1 MVCAKQGP
9 DLVSDFGGGV
19 SVADPSRL
27 LDRLDNRPECQSLAV
42 RRASAPEHLRLRTD
56 RPQKLVHEARFA
68 DPRRPEERKELAR
81 FVGGR
86 LFEGGP
92 ELPALAGS
100 TNKRRIET
108 LLVAGEA
115 RCDGEQPKGSRRS
128 DPAERIDPARRLSV
142 NRPPDEVMG
151 SFAQQDL
158 AGGCRLL
165 ESRGHVHGVAG
176 HRGARTGPLGGDDL
190 AGIDADSHRQEDAK
204 LGLQAVVQRLQG
216 VAHLERSS
224 DGTKSIVLVDERHAK
239 DGRDCITDDQ
249 LDRPA
254 MPLENC
260 PHLPEAEVQRLPPGF
275 WIEGFVRESR
285 SAHVRDER
293 GDCAACVARTRDRRA
308 RPCRVLRHWISNPHG
323 SRSGCEVQRRIVI
336 KHGALQRFQF
346 SSRINPQFAV
356 EDLARLLVHVE
367 GLGLPSRT
375 VERQHQARV
384 EDLAQRHFANEP
396 SKVGDELQMT
406 TTGELGIDPP
416 FEGDGPKFVEPCTV
430 SSSRVG
436 SCEIRERGAAPQGER
451 DRQGIGG
458 GLRIANGECSG
469 RLGKEGLEAPE
480 IDVAFLG
487 AQPVAVRLRLD
498 AGDAECPTQA
508 RHVDP
513 NRVPRTGGRIV
524 APDLIDEVVRRDGLA
539 DVQDKEREN
548 RPLQIAAD
556 LDAAAWS
563 DDFERAQDLEL
574 HRRNRRIQSHPSPA
588 CLSLNER

>member
-1 MVCAKQGP
+1 MVCAQQGP

-128 DPAERIDPARRLSV
+128 DPAERIDRARRLSV

-260 PHLPEAEVQRLPPGF
+260 PHLLEAAVQRLPPGL
-275 WIEGFVRESR
+275 WIEGFVRERR
-285 SAHVRDER
+285 SAHVRD
-293 GDCAACVARTRDRRA
+293 
-308 RPCRVLRHWISNPHG
+308 
-323 SRSGCEVQRRIVI
+323 
-336 KHGALQRFQF
+336 
-346 SSRINPQFAV
+346 
-356 EDLARLLVHVE
+356 
-367 GLGLPSRT
+367 
-375 VERQHQARV
+375 
-384 EDLAQRHFANEP
+384 
-396 SKVGDELQMT
+396 
-406 TTGELGIDPP
+406 
-416 FEGDGPKFVEPCTV
+416 
-430 SSSRVG
+430 
-436 SCEIRERGAAPQGER
+436 
-451 DRQGIGG
+451 
-458 GLRIANGECSG
+458 
-469 RLGKEGLEAPE
+469 
-480 IDVAFLG
+480 
-487 AQPVAVRLRLD
+487 
-498 AGDAECPTQA
+498 
-508 RHVDP
+508 
-513 NRVPRTGGRIV
+513 
-524 APDLIDEVVRRDGLA
+524 
-539 DVQDKEREN
+539 
-548 RPLQIAAD
+548 
-556 LDAAAWS
+556 
-563 DDFERAQDLEL
+563 
-574 HRRNRRIQSHPSPA
+574 
-588 CLSLNER
+588 